1 MSDCLYMCPYLPY
14 HNNRTID
21 KFDDSLA
28 KPIGLADKSN
38 DDTTEL
44 EHIITHMAKM
54 MKDEKED
61 GDIDIWMNEEY

>member
-1 MSDCLYMCPYLPY
+1 MCPYIPY

-28 KPIGLADKSN
+28 KPIGLADKLY

-44 EHIITHMAKM
+44 E
-54 MKDEKED
+54 
-61 GDIDIWMNEEY
+61 